1 MIDTSQY
8 IAIIIKNNVL
18 KCHQYRTTNNPL
30 ISDEGGLAKPL
41 FLFLLSLPRTVTVS
55 LII

>member
-1 MIDTSQY
+1 MINTSQY

-18 KCHQYRTTNNPL
+18 KCHQYRTTNDPL
-30 ISDEGGLAKPL
+30 ISDEGGLAKTL
-41 FLFLLSLPRTVTVS
+41 FLFLLSLPCTVTVS